1 MSFVVDPNPTFTH
14 VVKVKVPVDGGF
26 KDQSFKATYSVIPT
40 DEISQYDLGAGTGSK
55 EFLQRAVTHMSD
67 LVDKDGETISYSD
80 ELRDQLLGQLYVRK
94 ALART
99 YFEAVA
105 GAQSGN

>member
-1 MSFVVDPNPTFTH
+1 MFIVDPNPTFTH

-26 KDQSFKATYSVIPT
+26 EEQSFKATFNLIPA
-40 DEISQYDLGAGTGSK
+40 EEAAEYDLTNGAGSAD
-55 EFLQRAVTHMSD
+55 FVRRAVAGMSD
-67 LVDKDGETISYSD
+67 LVDKDNQPVTYND
-80 ELRDQLLGQLYVRK
+80 KVRDLLLSQAYVRK

-99 YFEAVA
+99 YFEAVS

>member
-1 MSFVVDPNPTFTH
+1 MFVVDPNPTFTH

-26 KDQSFKATYSVIPT
+26 KDQSFKATFNVIPT
-40 DEISQYDLGAGTGSK
+40 HEVGQYDLGDGEGSR

-67 LVDKDGETISYSD
+67 LVDKDGEALSYSD
-80 ELRDQLLGQLYVRK
+80 ELRDTLLGQLYVRK

-105 GAQSGN
+105 GAQAGN

>member
-1 MSFVVDPNPTFTH
+1 MSFVVDFNPTFTH

-40 DEISQYDLGAGTGSK
+40 DEISQYDLGGGTGSK